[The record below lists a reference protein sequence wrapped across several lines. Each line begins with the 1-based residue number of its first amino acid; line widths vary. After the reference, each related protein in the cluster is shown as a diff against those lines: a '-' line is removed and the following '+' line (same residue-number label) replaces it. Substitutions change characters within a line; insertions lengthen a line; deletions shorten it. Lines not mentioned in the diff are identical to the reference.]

1 MPERLNPQSC
11 AESFSRKSGRRCCK
25 QPGCGR
31 PCTCAMGNV
40 SRFIEPVVLRIL
52 KEKKKSYG
60 YEIAES
66 LAQYA
71 LTDATIEGAALYR
84 TLRTLE
90 ANGYVS
96 STWEAGEGP
105 ARRNYSLTRSG
116 HVHLRD
122 WTHLLETLGK
132 AMIDFARETKPG
144 TFEKDSRES
153 PANRVNRLD

>member
-1 MPERLNPQSC
+1 M
-11 AESFSRKSGRRCCK
+11 CCK

-40 SRFIEPVVLRIL
+40 SRFVEPVVLRIL

-90 ANGYVS
+90 ANSYVS

-105 ARRNYSLTRSG
+105 ARRNYSLTSSG
-116 HVHLRD
+116 YVHLRD
-122 WTHLLETLGK
+122 WVDLLDTLGK
-132 AMIDFARETKPG
+132 AMIEFACDTRSSDDDGKCV
-144 TFEKDSRES
+144 SR
-153 PANRVNRLD
+153 

>member
-1 MPERLNPQSC
+1 MPESLSPKSHMENS
-11 AESFSRKSGRRCCK
+11 SRETGRRCCK
-25 QPGCGR
+25 QPSCGR

-60 YEIAES
+60 YEIAEC

-96 STWEAGEGP
+96 STWEPGEGP
-105 ARRNYSLTRSG
+105 ARRNYSLTRPG

-122 WTHLLETLGK
+122 WSILLESLGQ
-132 AMIDFARETKPG
+132 AMIEFARETPTG
-144 TFEKDSRES
+144 TE
-153 PANRVNRLD
+153 

>member
-1 MPERLNPQSC
+1 MRESSDSKSCVANPPRE
-11 AESFSRKSGRRCCK
+11 AARRCCK
-25 QPGCGR
+25 NPGCGR

-52 KEKKKSYG
+52 EEKKKSYG
-60 YEIAES
+60 YEIAEC

-90 ANGYVS
+90 VNGFVS
-96 STWEAGEGP
+96 STWDAGEGP

-116 HVHLRD
+116 HEHLRD
-122 WTHLLETLGK
+122 WAHLLETLGE
-132 AMIDFARETKPG
+132 AMIEFARDTRNSPG
-144 TFEKDSRES
+144 KENGK
-153 PANRVNRLD
+153 